1 MYRLSCGLLAY
12 AVVVSRILLDCGD
25 IANMK
30 HYHTSFLKL
39 LFLALP

>member
-1 MYRLSCGLLAY
+1 MYRLYFGLLAY

-30 HYHTSFLKL
+30 YLHPRCLKL
-39 LFLALP
+39 VFPALT